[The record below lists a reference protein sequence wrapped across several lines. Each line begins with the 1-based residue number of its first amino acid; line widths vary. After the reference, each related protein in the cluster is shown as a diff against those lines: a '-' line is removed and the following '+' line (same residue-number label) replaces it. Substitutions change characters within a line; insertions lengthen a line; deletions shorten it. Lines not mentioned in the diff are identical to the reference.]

1 MKQRANLKKGAK
13 GPMRMK
19 MGGDYLEMDKEV
31 KFGGMKYQAGGMKPK
46 QTSKMAAPKNMAKP
60 ESKENKFTAK
70 SAMKK
75 LYEAGGMMEECG
87 PGRPCPNAR
96 AAARTKRRQNRNLS
110 GAQRRYMR

>member
-1 MKQRANLKKGAK
+1 MKQKANLKKGAK
-13 GPMRMK
+13 GPMKMK

-46 QTSKMAAPKNMAKP
+46 QTPKMAAPKNMAKP

-96 AAARTKRRQNRNLS
+96 KAAKTKKKQNKNLS